1 MDLHETTLTVIRLDL
16 ESLSSAELRAL
27 LVHESK
33 KFVFALEIG
42 SQIVDLEEI
51 QKTIRRASDLL
62 RVKEARMWCNSHLLF
77 FILNY

>member
-1 MDLHETTLTVIRLDL
+1 MIRLDL

-27 LVHESK
+27 LLHESK

-42 SQIVDLEEI
+42 SQIADLEEI

-62 RVKEARMWCNSHLLF
+62 REKESQDVVQ
-77 FILNY
+77 